1 VELKHLVQYLHT
13 TRSWTL
19 KFSHLGENWEDLWL
33 SIYADAGECGNDDE
47 LGRPGRAMSGYFLV
61 LEGANGTYLPL
72 CWQAKRQTV
81 PTSSSGEAECI
92 AWAVAV
98 KAGMRM
104 AVMLELC
111 RHTHP
116 SVRGFVDNEAL
127 RISVLHG
134 NSKAMGHLKKQ
145 ANICFDTLRSTLI
158 VPTHISGD
166 RNTADLMTKILGR
179 NKIRQLCER
188 MYRLDLAVKMG
199 KDVKLGIGWDESER
213 DANVHLA
220 TVHSHHAHCVYA
232 DLLLIGDLPNG
243 IGCTCIRD
251 AD

>member
-1 VELKHLVQYLHT
+1 
-13 TRSWTL
+13 
-19 KFSHLGENWEDLWL
+19 
-33 SIYADAGECGNDDE
+33 
-47 LGRPGRAMSGYFLV
+47 
-61 LEGANGTYLPL
+61 
-72 CWQAKRQTV
+72 
-81 PTSSSGEAECI
+81 
-92 AWAVAV
+92 
-98 KAGMRM
+98 M

-116 SVRGFVDNEAL
+116 SVKGFVDNEAL

-158 VPTHISGD
+158 VPTHIPGD
-166 RNTADLMTKILGR
+166 RNIADLMTKILGR
-179 NKIRQLCER
+179 NKIKQLCER
-188 MYRLDLAVKMG
+188 MYRLDLMAKLGKNVKMSWDPG
-199 KDVKLGIGWDESER
+199 DEANVKH
-213 DANVHLA
+213 VHLA
-220 TVHSHHAHCVYA
+220 TVRCHQAHCVHA